1 MNFRLRVRVL
11 AAVALTGLG
20 WLLSGTNAFA
30 AVERVVSPG
39 GIEAWL
45 IEDHTNPLI
54 SLAVGFRGG
63 SALDPAGK
71 EGMAYLISGLLDE
84 GAGDLDSD
92 AFQAKLAELG
102 IDFSFD
108 SNSDSIVGQVRTLT
122 AHRDEAF
129 SLLHLAL
136 TRPRI
141 DAAPLARI
149 RGQVLSIIASEAGDP
164 DSVAGQTW
172 FRMMFPGHPYAR
184 PEKGTAKSLNAITG
198 TDLRKFV
205 QRRFGRDQMRIA
217 VVGDITAAD
226 LARLLDQSFG
236 DLPAKAASPDVSEA
250 PPPGPGG
257 IAVMGRDLDQS
268 IVVFGEAGIKRSDP
282 DFYAAALLDDTLGGG
297 DFSSRLTRELRIKRG
312 FVYSIST
319 DLITLDHAGLL
330 SGSFSTKNA
339 SAAEAIKLTREQ
351 WQQMGDSGP
360 TASELADAKTHLIGA
375 YPLRFDSTQN
385 AAYTLLGIQ
394 LAGLPLDY
402 VDRRAGYLQAVSLAD
417 AKRVAHR
424 LYHAEDLRFL
434 VLGKPTGVTG
444 TLPLPP
450 Q

>member
-1 MNFRLRVRVL
+1 MSASLRCRALV
-11 AAVALTGLG
+11 AAFAGLC
-20 WLLSGTNAFA
+20 SVFFCASASA

-54 SLAVGFRGG
+54 SLAIGFHGG
-63 SALDPAGK
+63 SALDPASK
-71 EGMAYLISGLLDE
+71 EGMAYLMSGLLDE

-92 AFQAKLAELG
+92 AFQAKLADLG
-102 IDFSFD
+102 IDFSFEA
-108 SNSDSIVGQVRTLT
+108 NSDSFTGQIRMLT

-149 RGQVLSIIASEAGDP
+149 RGQVLAIIASEAGNP
-164 DSVAGQTW
+164 DNVAAQAW
-172 FRMMFPGHPYAR
+172 FRMMFAGHTYAQLA
-184 PEKGTAKSLNAITG
+184 KGTAKTLNAITG
-198 TDLRKFV
+198 TDLRNFA
-205 QRRFGRDQMRIA
+205 RNRFGRDQLRIA
-217 VVGDITAAD
+217 VVGDIDKAD

-236 DLPAKAASPDVSEA
+236 DLPAHAASPALPEA

-257 IAVMGRDLDQS
+257 IAVMGRDLNQS
-268 IVVFGEAGIKRSDP
+268 IVVFGEAGIKRGDP
-282 DFYAAALLDDTLGGG
+282 DFYAAALLDDILGGG

-319 DLITLDHAGLL
+319 DLIILDHGGLL

-339 SAAEAIKLTREQ
+339 SAAEAIDLTRSE
-351 WQQMGDSGP
+351 WQKMGELGP
-360 TASELADAKTHLIGA
+360 TAAELADAKTHLIGA

-385 AAYTLLGIQ
+385 AASALLSIE
-394 LAGLPLDY
+394 LANLPIDY
-402 VDRRAGYLQAVSLAD
+402 VDKRAGYLDAVSLDD
-417 AKRVAHR
+417 ARRVARR
-424 LYHAEDLRFL
+424 LYHAQNLRFL
-434 VLGKPTGVTG
+434 VMGRPTGVTG
-444 TLPLPP
+444 TLPPP
-450 Q
+450 PR

>member
-1 MNFRLRVRVL
+1 MSGFLRSRVL
-11 AAVALTGLG
+11 AVVAIAGSC
-20 WLLSGTNAFA
+20 WAFSCPSASA
-30 AVERVVSPG
+30 AVERVVSAS

-54 SLAVGFRGG
+54 SLTIGFHGG

-71 EGMAYLISGLLDE
+71 EGMAYLMSGLLDE

-92 AFQAKLAELG
+92 AFQAKLADLG
-102 IDFSFD
+102 IDFGFEA
-108 SNSDSIVGQVRTLT
+108 NSDSFIGQIRMLT

-149 RGQVLSIIASEAGDP
+149 RGQVLAIIASEAGNP
-164 DSVAGQTW
+164 DSVAGDTW
-172 FRMMFPGHPYAR
+172 FRMMFAGHSYGR
-184 PEKGTAKSLNAITG
+184 PQKGTAKTLNAITG
-198 TDLRKFV
+198 TDLRTFAK
-205 QRRFGRDQMRIA
+205 QRFARDQLRIA
-217 VVGDITAAD
+217 VVGDINAAD

-236 DLPAKAASPDVSEA
+236 DLPAHAASPGLAVP

-257 IAVMGRDLDQS
+257 IALMGRDLDQS
-268 IVVFGEAGIKRSDP
+268 IVVFGEAGIKRGDP
-282 DFYAAALLDDTLGGG
+282 DFYAAALLDDILGGG

-319 DLITLDHAGLL
+319 DLIILDHAGLL

-339 SAAEAIKLTREQ
+339 SAAEAIALTRSE
-351 WQQMGDSGP
+351 WQKMGDSGP
-360 TASELADAKTHLIGA
+360 TVAELADAKTHLIGA

-385 AAYTLLGIQ
+385 AAYALLGIE
-394 LAGLPLDY
+394 LAGLPIDY
-402 VDRRAGYLQAVSLAD
+402 VDKRAGYLGAVSLAD
-417 AKRVAHR
+417 AKRVARR
-424 LYHAEDLRFL
+424 LYLAQDLRFL
-434 VLGKPTGVTG
+434 VLGRPTGVAG